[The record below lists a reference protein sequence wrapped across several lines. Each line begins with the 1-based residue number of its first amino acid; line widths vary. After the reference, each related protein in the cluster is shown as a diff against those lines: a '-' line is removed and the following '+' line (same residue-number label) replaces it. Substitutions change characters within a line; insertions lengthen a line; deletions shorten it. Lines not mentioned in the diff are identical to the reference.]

1 MDYDKLVFV
10 GRIRP
15 PTKAHLQVI
24 REGLDRAKQVIV
36 IVGSC
41 FAPRSVR
48 NVWLFH
54 EVETMLRLAL
64 TPEEN
69 ARVIVKAIPDYTYAD
84 ALWVRRV
91 QEVVA
96 EVTAPADKIGLI
108 GHAKDNTSFYLALFP
123 RWGSVNVPNYRGI
136 NATEARDIYFT
147 TDTGWREKLRDLLPE
162 TVVNYLDA
170 WRSTPY
176 FYDMMREVAFVRDY
190 RKEWGTG
197 PFLTA
202 DSVVVQSGHVLLIQ
216 RGDRPGKGLWAMPGG
231 FVHQDETMLT
241 AAVRELHEETNL
253 DMPKGAIEGS
263 LKAAMLFD
271 DPNRDP
277 RARIVTQAHLFDLDH
292 EVQRRAKRTKG
303 SQPLNLTKVKGG
315 DDAAHAEWIPLANI
329 KREMMFA
336 DHYHIVTKMVA
347 KL

>member
-48 NVWLFH
+48 NVWLFD
-54 EVETMLRLAL
+54 EVEAMLRGAL
-64 TPEEN
+64 TPDEN

-84 ALWVRRV
+84 HLWVRRV
-91 QEVVA
+91 QETVA
-96 EVTAPADKIGLI
+96 EVTSPTDTIGLI
-108 GHAKDNTSFYLALFP
+108 GHAKDHTSFYLALFP
-123 RWGSVNVPNYRGI
+123 RWGSVNVPNFRGI
-136 NATEARDIYFT
+136 NATEARDLYFS
-147 TDTGWREKLRDLLPE
+147 DNPRWRERLLDLLPE
-162 TVVNYLDA
+162 TVVDYLAA
-170 WRSTPY
+170 WRATPD
-176 FYDMMREVAFVRDY
+176 FADMRAEVQFVRDY
-190 RKEWGTG
+190 RKEWGIG

-202 DSVVVQSGHVLLIQ
+202 DSVVIQSGHVLLIR
-216 RGDRPGKGLWAMPGG
+216 RGDRPGKGLWALPGG
-231 FVHQDETMLT
+231 FVHQDETMLA

-292 EVQRRAKRTKG
+292 EVQRRAKRAKNN
-303 SQPLNLTKVKGG
+303 QPLNLTKVKGG

-336 DHYHIVTKMVA
+336 DHYHIITKMVSQ
-347 KL
+347 L